1 MAQMQRP
8 RSEDQEG
15 RREPEVS
22 AHESPTA
29 ATDVEEAMSP
39 ETLGDAQ
46 AYNSSMSLPFQTGQ
60 SQLGKAGEAQDVG
73 PVSAVYTRREVY
85 LTPGG
90 EVAEQVTEY
99 STTTTMQVGF
109 DPYYNVA
116 AAAPGYAQINP
127 SVGYAA
133 PGYDQTNPSAGYGA
147 PGYDQLNPSAGY
159 GAPGYDQMN
168 PCAGYGNQVFYG
180 ATGGVDYGG
189 QGGVA
194 VNNPA
199 ISTDSTAY
207 ANVGTTGAAGG
218 ESRPAETS
226 TE

>member
-1 MAQMQRP
+1 M
-8 RSEDQEG
+8 
-15 RREPEVS
+15 
-22 AHESPTA
+22 A

-46 AYNSSMSLPFQTGQ
+46 TYNSSMSLPFQTGQ
-60 SQLGKAGEAQDVG
+60 SQLGRAGEAQDVG

-99 STTTTMQVGF
+99 STTTTIQVGF

-116 AAAPGYAQINP
+116 AAAPGYAQMNP
-127 SVGYAA
+127 SVGYAVPGYAQMNPSAGYAA
-133 PGYDQTNPSAGYGA
+133 PGNDQTNPSAGYGA

-159 GAPGYDQMN
+159 GAPGNDQMN
-168 PCAGYGNQVFYG
+168 PSAGYGNQAFYG
-180 ATGGVDYGG
+180 ATGGVDYGVH
-189 QGGVA
+189 GGIA
-194 VNNPA
+194 VSNPA

-207 ANVGTTGAAGG
+207 AKVGTTGAAGG
-218 ESRPAETS
+218 GSQPAETSVGGGSQPAETS